1 MSASLYASV
10 GRTARQLINKF
21 GKRMIY
27 HQKKDGQ
34 VYNDQTMRYEP
45 SIKDTPFKGIRKNA
59 KIEENPE
66 LPIQLGD
73 CIILAAASGL
83 PVPAVPDQ
91 IIMDGETWSVVDSA
105 PVARG
110 YGTGPQHPD
119 PQGVAVDIAA
129 IESRRQA
136 IKRRMAALD
145 RLSTSDARALDK
157 AMTEM
162 CALYAEY
169 ARSTVALVA
178 FEAYRT
184 PSLQRR
190 AFNRGG

>member
-1 MSASLYASV
+1 M
-10 GRTARQLINKF
+10 
-21 GKRMIY
+21 
-27 HQKKDGQ
+27 
-34 VYNDQTMRYEP
+34 
-45 SIKDTPFKGIRKNA
+45 
-59 KIEENPE
+59 
-66 LPIQLGD
+66 
-73 CIILAAASGL
+73 
-83 PVPAVPDQ
+83 
-91 IIMDGETWSVVDSA
+91 
-105 PVARG
+105 
-110 YGTGPQHPD
+110 
-119 PQGVAVDIAA
+119 DIAA

-184 PSLQRR
+184 LVERTPEDTGRARASWNLGAEPSGGRLPRVPGRR
-190 AFNRGG
+190 VGRRGTSHRQSGGRRGIVQHHKRSRLYAFP

>member
-27 HQKKDGQ
+27 RQKKDGQ

-91 IIMDGETWSVVDSA
+91 IIMDGETWSVVRTRG
-105 PVARG
+105 PGG

-119 PQGVAVDIAA
+119 PQGVAVHIAA

>member
-1 MSASLYASV
+1 MERRGL
-10 GRTARQLINKF
+10 RTR
-21 GKRMIY
+21 GP
-27 HQKKDGQ
+27 G
-34 VYNDQTMRYEP
+34 
-45 SIKDTPFKGIRKNA
+45 
-59 KIEENPE
+59 
-66 LPIQLGD
+66 
-73 CIILAAASGL
+73 
-83 PVPAVPDQ
+83 
-91 IIMDGETWSVVDSA
+91 
-105 PVARG
+105 G

>member
-27 HQKKDGQ
+27 RQKKDGQ

-66 LPIQLGD
+66 LPVQLGD

-83 PVPAVPDQ
+83 PVTAVPDQ

-105 PVARG
+105 PVAPG
-110 YGTGPQHPD
+110 DT
-119 PQGVAVDIAA
+119 
-129 IESRRQA
+129 
-136 IKRRMAALD
+136 
-145 RLSTSDARALDK
+145 
-157 AMTEM
+157 
-162 CALYAEY
+162 
-169 ARSTVALVA
+169 ALVHNILIRRGSRGHCRHRKPPPSHQA
-178 FEAYRT
+178 PHGRT
-184 PSLQRR
+184 RPSEHVRRPRTRQGHDGDVRPVCGIRPEYRR
-190 AFNRGG
+190 AGGL

>member
-1 MSASLYASV
+1 M
-10 GRTARQLINKF
+10 
-21 GKRMIY
+21 
-27 HQKKDGQ
+27 
-34 VYNDQTMRYEP
+34 
-45 SIKDTPFKGIRKNA
+45 
-59 KIEENPE
+59 
-66 LPIQLGD
+66 
-73 CIILAAASGL
+73 
-83 PVPAVPDQ
+83 
-91 IIMDGETWSVVDSA
+91 
-105 PVARG
+105 
-110 YGTGPQHPD
+110 
-119 PQGVAVDIAA
+119 DIAA

-184 PSLQRR
+184 LVERTPEDTGRARASWNLGAEPSD
-190 AFNRGG
+190 AVPPAGDYPEFRGDVSAAVEQAIAKVGADAESFSITNDLDYMPFL

>member
-21 GKRMIY
+21 GKRMLY
-27 HQKKDGQ
+27 RQKKDGQ

-73 CIILAAASGL
+73 CIILATASGL

-91 IIMDGETWSVVDSA
+91 IIMDGETWGVVDSA
-105 PVARG
+105 PVAPG
-110 YGTGPQHPD
+110 DT
-119 PQGVAVDIAA
+119 
-129 IESRRQA
+129 
-136 IKRRMAALD
+136 
-145 RLSTSDARALDK
+145 
-157 AMTEM
+157 
-162 CALYAEY
+162 
-169 ARSTVALVA
+169 ALVHNI
-178 FEAYRT
+178 
-184 PSLQRR
+184 LIRR
-190 AFNRGG
+190 G

>member
-1 MSASLYASV
+1 M
-10 GRTARQLINKF
+10 
-21 GKRMIY
+21 
-27 HQKKDGQ
+27 
-34 VYNDQTMRYEP
+34 
-45 SIKDTPFKGIRKNA
+45 
-59 KIEENPE
+59 
-66 LPIQLGD
+66 
-73 CIILAAASGL
+73 
-83 PVPAVPDQ
+83 
-91 IIMDGETWSVVDSA
+91 
-105 PVARG
+105 
-110 YGTGPQHPD
+110 
-119 PQGVAVDIAA
+119 DIAA

-145 RLSTSDARALDK
+145 RLSTSDARALDN

>member
-27 HQKKDGQ
+27 RQKKDGQ

-66 LPIQLGD
+66 LPIQLG
-73 CIILAAASGL
+73 GL
-83 PVPAVPDQ
+83 HHPRRSLRPSRARRPRPDHHGRRN
-91 IIMDGETWSVVDSA
+91 MER
-105 PVARG
+105 RG
-110 YGTGPQHPD
+110 LRTRGPGRCFTGPQHPD
-119 PQGVAVDIAA
+119 PQRVAVDIAA

-136 IKRRMAALD
+136 IKRRMAELD

-157 AMTEM
+157 AMAEM

-178 FEAYRT
+178 
-184 PSLQRR
+184 
-190 AFNRGG
+190 

>member
-1 MSASLYASV
+1 M
-10 GRTARQLINKF
+10 
-21 GKRMIY
+21 
-27 HQKKDGQ
+27 
-34 VYNDQTMRYEP
+34 
-45 SIKDTPFKGIRKNA
+45 
-59 KIEENPE
+59 
-66 LPIQLGD
+66 
-73 CIILAAASGL
+73 
-83 PVPAVPDQ
+83 
-91 IIMDGETWSVVDSA
+91 
-105 PVARG
+105 
-110 YGTGPQHPD
+110 
-119 PQGVAVDIAA
+119 DIAA

-145 RLSTSDARALDK
+145 RSTSDARALDK